1 MFKLIKP
8 LVKLTPCGKEQPPL
22 SRSSLEPGFLSL
34 ALPDTPIFKTDFKKN
49 LVLLKFPNTNSQCK
63 ANKTPKRTGEQLLF
77 LFKKTIAT

>member
-34 ALPDTPIFKTDFKKN
+34 ALPDTPIFKTDF
-49 LVLLKFPNTNSQCK
+49 
-63 ANKTPKRTGEQLLF
+63 
-77 LFKKTIAT
+77 